1 MKLSRWLMFSL
12 VGLTFPV
19 YAFATT
25 YNYLITATDVFG
37 DIISGNIVTDGQVGP
52 LGTNSSTFVNNGILQ
67 SFNLT
72 GTGPVF
78 NNTMVNMDS
87 TSTFPPD
94 AVYYSGLG
102 TICALP
108 GGAIGTCDLTGAPTF
123 NQTIFNFA
131 TSPTAI
137 SYASLQFTYWTSY
150 PSSGLPT
157 WTVAYSDPTL
167 LTTSSTLFTSF
178 TSELVTPNAV
188 PEPSEWLVML
198 FGLGLIMSLC
208 YRHRKVQRNK
218 VV

>member
-12 VGLTFPV
+12 VGLTFPI
-19 YAFATT
+19 YAFAST

-37 DIISGNIVTDGQVGP
+37 DIISGTIVTDGQVGP
-52 LGTNSSTFVNNGILQ
+52 LGTNASTFVNNGILQ

-78 NNTMVNMDS
+78 NYTTVNIDS

-94 AVYYSGLG
+94 SVYYSGLG

-108 GGAIGTCDLTGAPTF
+108 GGSIGTCDLSGAPTF

-131 TSPTAI
+131 TSPTAT
-137 SYASLQFTYWTSY
+137 SYASLQFTYWASY

-157 WTVAYSDPTL
+157 WTVAYSDPNTL
-167 LTTSSTLFTSF
+167 IALPGQALFTSF
-178 TSELVTPNAV
+178 TSELVTPSATV
-188 PEPSEWLVML
+188 PEPSEWLIML
-198 FGLGLIMSLC
+198 LGLGLIMSLC
-208 YRHRKVQRNK
+208 YRHRKTN
-218 VV
+218 